1 MELLFVVEVICFI
14 TCVLRERTG
23 MNKNPITSFLHIKK
37 KMWSDMTNESAKKSL
52 SFEWSQ
58 NSRDQ
63 KQ

>member
-37 KMWSDMTNESAKKSL
+37 KKCEVT
-52 SFEWSQ
+52 
-58 NSRDQ
+58 
-63 KQ
+63 